1 MCRCNVILFCLIMGV
16 FFTGCEKDSPASI
29 EEETQEFTSRN
40 TWKIIQQDILDQS
53 CTGCHSVGTSFADQS
68 DLILTA
74 DVAYSQ
80 LIDRVPHNQTA
91 IDDGLE
97 LVGTCL
103 LYTTDAAHE

>member
-1 MCRCNVILFCLIMGV
+1 MCRYKVILFCLIMGV

-29 EEETQEFTSRN
+29 EEVTQDFTGRN

-53 CTGCHSVGTSFADQS
+53 CTDCHTVGTSFAEQS

-80 LIDRVPHNQTA
+80 LIDRVPHNQAA

-97 LVGTCL
+97 LVGT
-103 LYTTDAAHE
+103 EGFI